1 MPHTIDSGL
10 LTAAQAEVVRPVIL
24 LALDFAEGFVRLTSA
39 PFDIAV
45 DADGDASVETHT
57 GVGTLGKIFALQEGA
72 ELQPYSGQMELSGVD
87 PAMIAIALGSHYQG
101 RSVKLWLALLDAG
114 HVPIGAPFLAF
125 DGRMDTMKITL
136 GSSATIV
143 LSVQS
148 HLADWE
154 NPRVRR
160 YTNEDQQQL
169 FSGDKGL
176 EFVAQIV
183 NKKLNWGGEVVD

>member
-1 MPHTIDSGL
+1 MAHTIDSAV

-24 LALDFAEGFVRLTSA
+24 VALDFDEGYVRLSSA
-39 PFDIAV
+39 PFDMTV
-45 DADGDASVETHT
+45 DADDDGSAETFT
-57 GVGTLGKIFALQEGA
+57 GVGTLGRIFALQEGA

-101 RSVKLWLALLDAG
+101 RACAIWLALLDAG
-114 HVPIGAPFLAF
+114 HVPVGDPFLAF
-125 DGRMDTMKITL
+125 SGRMDTMKIVL
-136 GSSATIV
+136 GQEAKIT

-183 NKKLNWGGEVVD
+183 NKKLNWGGAVVD